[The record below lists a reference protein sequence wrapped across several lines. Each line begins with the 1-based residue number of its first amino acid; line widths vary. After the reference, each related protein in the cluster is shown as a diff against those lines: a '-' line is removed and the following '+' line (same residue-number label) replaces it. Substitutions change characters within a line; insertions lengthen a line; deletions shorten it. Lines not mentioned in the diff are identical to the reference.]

1 MWRDA
6 CLYKQ
11 SQSHR
16 LGAGRE
22 GRDIPPIHYS
32 IIPPFQSDGE
42 RAKQSQSHRLGAG
55 REGRDVPPIH
65 YSIIPPFQ
73 SDGERAKQSQL
84 EEV

>member
-6 CLYKQ
+6 CLY
-11 SQSHR
+11 
-16 LGAGRE
+16 
-22 GRDIPPIHYS
+22 
-32 IIPPFQSDGE
+32 
-42 RAKQSQSHRLGAG
+42 KQSQSHRLGAG